1 MNMLKRNETAIL
13 MAAGL
18 GTRMRPLTEKL
29 PKPLIEVNGKAMIDT
44 VIEGLR
50 RRGVSRICVVTGY
63 LKECFAALQER
74 FPGIELINNPD
85 YLTKN
90 NISSVF
96 AASHLLGETDTFI
109 CEADLYLSDPDI
121 FLSAPDHSCYF
132 GRMVKGRS
140 GDWVFDTDPEGWITR
155 VGKGGTDCYNMTG
168 ISFFKKEDAKIL
180 RDEIRAAYA
189 LPENGELFW
198 DEVVDRNLDKL
209 RLKIHPVSEGQIREI
224 DTVEELKAAERELGF
239 ED

>member
-1 MNMLKRNETAIL
+1 

-44 VIEGLR
+44 VIEGLMN
-50 RRGVSRICVVTGY
+50 RGVSRFFVVVGY
-63 LKECFAALQER
+63 LRQCFLKLRER
-74 FPGIELINNPD
+74 YPQVVLLDNPD

-90 NISSVF
+90 NISSVY
-96 AASHLLGETDTFI
+96 AASYLLGESDVFI
-109 CEADLYLSDPDI
+109 CEADLYISDPEI
-121 FLSAPDHSCYF
+121 FLSTPDHSCYF

-140 GDWVFDTDPEGWITR
+140 EDWVFDTDPEGWITR
-155 VGKGGTDCYNMTG
+155 VGKGGDDCYNMTG
-168 ISFFKKEDAKIL
+168 ISYFKKEDAMIL
-180 RDEIRAAYA
+180 RDEIREAYS

-224 DTVEELKAAERELGF
+224 DTVEELKTAERELGH